1 MQMSIQ
7 RKKLILSRGNYK
19 PKDENIKKL
28 KVYLNKLEDG
38 K

>member
-7 RKKLILSRGNYK
+7 RKKLNLSRGNYK
-19 PKDENIKKL
+19 PKDENVKKL
-28 KVYLNKLEDG
+28 KIYLNKLEDG